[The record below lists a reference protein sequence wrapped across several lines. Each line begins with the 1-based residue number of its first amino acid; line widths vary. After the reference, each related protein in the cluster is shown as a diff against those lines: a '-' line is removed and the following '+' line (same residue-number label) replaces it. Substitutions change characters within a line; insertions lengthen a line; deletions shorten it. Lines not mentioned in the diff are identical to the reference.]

1 MSNRPLILI
10 SNDDGF
16 RAKGINDLADFVS
29 DIGDIVIVAPDGS
42 RSGTSMSIT
51 GHIPVELK
59 KISEQPGRAVYSLT
73 GTPVDCVKMAC
84 ECVLDRRQDNGLGGI
99 NHGDNSSVNTLY
111 SGTMGLVM
119 EACLKGIPAVGFSS
133 CYCASDAPF
142 GALRR
147 YIIRVVRYVIENGL
161 PPYTC
166 LNVNFPA
173 TEQIK
178 GLRVRRMG
186 HGDWQHEWQHQV
198 HPRGWDYYWLTGN
211 YSSSEP
217 ESTDTDTH
225 ALEEGYACI
234 TPVRVDMTAFD
245 LIPVLKQLE
254 VNS

>member
-1 MSNRPLILI
+1 MNNRPLILI

-16 RAKGINDLADFVS
+16 NAKGVNDLADFVS
-29 DIGDIVIVAPDGS
+29 DIGDIVIVAPDGA
-42 RSGTSMSIT
+42 RSGSAMSIT
-51 GHIPVELK
+51 GHSPVELK
-59 KISEQPGRAVYSLT
+59 KVSDAPGRSVYSLT
-73 GTPVDCVKMAC
+73 GTPVDCVKMAL
-84 ECVLDRRQDNGLGGI
+84 ENILDRKPDIVLGGI
-99 NHGDNSSVNTLY
+99 NHGDNSSINTLY

-147 YIIRVVRYVIENGL
+147 YIIRVVRYVLENGL
-161 PPYTC
+161 PSYTC

-211 YSSSEP
+211 YSSVEP
-217 ESTDTDTH
+217 ESDDTDTH
-225 ALEEGYACI
+225 ALENGYACI
-234 TPVRVDMTAFD
+234 TPIRVDMTDYELLAR
-245 LIPVLKQLE
+245 LKSLE

>member
-84 ECVLDRRQDNGLGGI
+84 ECVLDRRPDIVLGGI

-166 LNVNFPA
+166 RAAALRAHGAWRLAARMAAPGASTWVGLLLADGQLQQFRA
-173 TEQIK
+173 GK
-178 GLRVRRMG
+178 YRHRHACLGRGLRM
-186 HGDWQHEWQHQV
+186 H
-198 HPRGWDYYWLTGN
+198 HPRPCGYDRFR
-211 YSSSEP
+211 P
-217 ESTDTDTH
+217 DTRAKAT
-225 ALEEGYACI
+225 
-234 TPVRVDMTAFD
+234 
-245 LIPVLKQLE
+245 
-254 VNS
+254 

>member
-29 DIGDIVIVAPDGS
+29 DIGDIVIVAPDES

-84 ECVLDRRQDNGLGGI
+84 ECVLDRRPDIVLGGI